1 MRCLIPTSD
10 TPGFV
15 LSHLVLTQ
23 AWWYRT
29 QSTWQRKDA
38 PISFWKQ
45 ILITTPPSPPPSG
58 PTHMVQGNL
67 ENLETHLGFS
77 LLYFFP
83 RKIILEFSP
92 ILKER
97 QVSPCT
103 GRETKWPRGSTQPQ
117 AGQWAAVIQI
127 LREQFSSKRTTGKIW
142 PLLKIDTLHRK
153 NRKTIPNSNKCSL
166 FGKGT

>member
-1 MRCLIPTSD
+1 MFDSNKWYSRLCAESSGSNPSMMVSNTKHMAKERC
-10 TPGFV
+10 
-15 LSHLVLTQ
+15 SHL
-23 AWWYRT
+23 
-29 QSTWQRKDA
+29 
-38 PISFWKQ
+38 
-45 ILITTPPSPPPSG
+45 ILKTNIDNHLPFPPPPSG